1 MYQLKQY
8 KNLGRY
14 YVVGRN
20 QYPGGFRAYAHKE
33 FEKAFYHKGE
43 NYEAWKDGNAKYQ
56 IEKAVSE
63 KYYYN

>member
-1 MYQLKQY
+1 MFPKY

-33 FEKAFYHKGE
+33 FESTFYHRGL
-43 NYEAWKDGNAKYQ
+43 NYEAWKDGNARYQ
-56 IEKAVSE
+56 ISSPSE